1 LDIFNLIQ
9 SFCGFENS
17 FIING
22 KIMSEIP
29 VREFMNEN
37 SVVKFCPLKEL
48 RRIKKGLDDCGLN
61 TIIRWVQET

>member
-1 LDIFNLIQ
+1 
-9 SFCGFENS
+9 
-17 FIING
+17 
-22 KIMSEIP
+22 MSEIP